1 MNVESKELLRI
12 AMEITKGLDAL
23 KYSWQK
29 DFQEVTPCCRCG
41 GVARIA
47 FVAHEGLTSVDHD
60 LLPLYKMRPNNV
72 PGDMWVH
79 DRVAVAVYFCSNCLE
94 TTALYNQA

>member
-12 AMEITKGLDAL
+12 AMEITKGLDGL
-23 KYSWQK
+23 KYSWQD
-29 DFQEVTPCCRCG
+29 DFQEVTTCCRCG

-60 LLPLYKMRPNNV
+60 QFPLYKMRPNTG
-72 PGDMWVH
+72 PGDMWLH
-79 DRVAVAVYFCSNCLE
+79 DRVAVAVYFCCNCLE